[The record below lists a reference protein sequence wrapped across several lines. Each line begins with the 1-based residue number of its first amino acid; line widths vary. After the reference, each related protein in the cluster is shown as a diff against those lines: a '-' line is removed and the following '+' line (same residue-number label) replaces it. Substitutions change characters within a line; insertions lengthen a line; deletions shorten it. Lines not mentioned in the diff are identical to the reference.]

1 MDSERTCRR
10 CGDQVGYLSTDD
22 LCDGCVAEQEAEAEA
37 LLDADGRRERL
48 EQVAA
53 DLQDGKIQL
62 VDHATATARI
72 RQSIAEGEQAMAD
85 EVPLTTIEDAED
97 AATISEWTAR
107 DAAGQL
113 GRRLSVN
120 VALDVAAAIEELAAR
135 HGIPIPEVVRRA
147 ISAYKHLDDE
157 RSLGRKVLMERN
169 GTVWEVTFQ

>member
-10 CGDQVGYLSTDD
+10 CGDQVGYLSTDV

-85 EVPLTTIEDAED
+85 GK
-97 AATISEWTAR
+97 S
-107 DAAGQL
+107 
-113 GRRLSVN
+113 
-120 VALDVAAAIEELAAR
+120 
-135 HGIPIPEVVRRA
+135 
-147 ISAYKHLDDE
+147 
-157 RSLGRKVLMERN
+157 
-169 GTVWEVTFQ
+169 